1 MYFIFHLLRGAGGES
16 INEMPMQGS
25 QAKRVNLGEID
36 ARQVTLMHVFRRY
49 YMYFKKKK
57 TRRGSGDHETNHN
70 YENVFIKHKSM
81 QIRRCL
87 CNHCTRLG
95 VGITIY

>member
-1 MYFIFHLLRGAGGES
+1 MYFIFHLLSGAGGES

-57 TRRGSGDHETNHN
+57 LGEDL
-70 YENVFIKHKSM
+70 VSM
-81 QIRRCL
+81 KQTTTMRMCL
-87 CNHCTRLG
+87 SNTSPCKY
-95 VGITIY
+95 VDVYATIAHDWE